1 MKVVIVGAGEVGFN
15 IASHLVSEG
24 QDVVLVERDEAVLAH
39 ATAGLDIQGMRGHG
53 ARPDIL
59 EQAGVA
65 EASMLVAV
73 TDSDEV
79 NMVACLNAAILGPR
93 DIIKIARVRAES
105 YTDPRIFGD
114 PRVSIDLAINPERVA
129 ADKILALLQLPKVT
143 DVVEFA
149 DGRVRV
155 MALRVHPTSPLA
167 GMRLID
173 LRERLDPAVHLLI
186 AAIHRD
192 TEVIIPHGFDVIL
205 PGDEVYIVTAAE
217 NTKRALAQIGVTSAP
232 IHRVMI
238 IGASQTGRFLA
249 ADLSARGLKPKII
262 EQDPK
267 LARWLAEALPH
278 AVVVCGNPTDADLL
292 QEENAGEMEAFIAC
306 SRHEEANVMSS
317 LVAKQLGA
325 RRIIATTNRAD
336 YLPVMKAIGIDVC
349 ISPRIDAVSSILHFI
364 RKGRVAAVR
373 ALGEDNAAE
382 AIEFEAQLTSDVV
395 GTPLH
400 GLRWPKRALIAAI
413 IRDEQVLIPSGDTLI
428 EAGDHVVVVAHR
440 SAIDEVE
447 RMLSRRVDRV
457 R

>member
-39 ATAGLDIQGMRGHG
+39 ATEGLDIQGLRGHG
-53 ARPDIL
+53 ARPDVL
-59 EQAGVA
+59 EEAGISG
-65 EASMLVAV
+65 ASMLVAV

-79 NMVACLNAAILGPR
+79 NMVACLNAAILGPS
-93 DIIKIARVRAES
+93 DIIKIARVRAPS

-114 PRVSIDLAINPERVA
+114 ARVAIDLAINPERVA
-129 ADKILALLQLPKVT
+129 ADKILALLQLPEVT
-143 DVVEFA
+143 EVLDFA
-149 DGRVRV
+149 DGKVRV
-155 MALRVHPTSPLA
+155 MGLRIEPTSPLA

-173 LRERLDPAVHLLI
+173 LPDRLDPAVHLLV

-205 PGDEVYIVTAAE
+205 PGDEVYVVTSAD
-217 NTKRALAQIGVTSAP
+217 NTKQALAEIGVTSAP

-238 IGASQTGRFLA
+238 IGGSQTGRFLA
-249 ADLSARGLKPKII
+249 ADLAAQGLKPKLI
-262 EQDPK
+262 EQDPE
-267 LARWLAEALPH
+267 LARWLAEELPGT
-278 AVVVCGNPTDADLL
+278 VVVTGNPTDADLL

-306 SRHEEANVMSS
+306 SRHEEANVMSG

-364 RKGRVAAVR
+364 RKGRVSAVR
-373 ALGEDNAAE
+373 ALGQESTAE

-400 GLRWPKRALIAAI
+400 SLRWPKRALIAAI
-413 IRDEQVLIPSGDTLI
+413 VREGDVLIPGGATVI
-428 EAGDHVVVVAHR
+428 EEGDHVVVVAHR

-447 RMLSRRVDRV
+447 HLLSRRVDRQ